1 VRSSILI
8 KHYTK
13 KNKEVKNMNVILVA
27 IGVVVAI
34 IGLIA
39 GALVITTPQLFG
51 LVTTSDTPYAQ
62 YMIPLII
69 GGLVLVIVGAVVPS
83 KKS

>member
-1 VRSSILI
+1 
-8 KHYTK
+8 
-13 KNKEVKNMNVILVA
+13 MNTILVG

-51 LVTTSDTPYAQ
+51 LVNTESTPYAQ

-69 GGLVLVIVGAVVPS
+69 GGIVLIIVGAVIPS
-83 KKS
+83 KKN

>member
-1 VRSSILI
+1 MNRILI
-8 KHYTK
+8 
-13 KNKEVKNMNVILVA
+13 VIG
-27 IGVVVAI
+27 IVVAI
-34 IGLIA
+34 IGLVA

-69 GGLVLVIVGAVVPS
+69 GGLVLVIVGVVVPS

>member
-1 VRSSILI
+1 
-8 KHYTK
+8 
-13 KNKEVKNMNVILVA
+13 MNAILVG

-51 LVTTSDTPYAQ
+51 LVNTESTPYAQ

-69 GGLVLVIVGAVVPS
+69 GGLVLVIVGAFVPS

>member
-1 VRSSILI
+1 
-8 KHYTK
+8 
-13 KNKEVKNMNVILVA
+13 MNTILVG

-51 LVTTSDTPYAQ
+51 LVNTESTPYAQ

>member
-1 VRSSILI
+1 
-8 KHYTK
+8 
-13 KNKEVKNMNVILVA
+13 MNTILVA

-51 LVTTSDTPYAQ
+51 LVNTESTPYAQ

-83 KKS
+83 KITRKT

>member
-1 VRSSILI
+1 
-8 KHYTK
+8 
-13 KNKEVKNMNVILVA
+13 MNAILVG

-51 LVTTSDTPYAQ
+51 LVNTESTPYAQ

-69 GGLVLVIVGAVVPS
+69 GGLVLVIVGVVIPG

>member
-1 VRSSILI
+1 
-8 KHYTK
+8 
-13 KNKEVKNMNVILVA
+13 MNVILVA

-34 IGLIA
+34 IGLVA

-51 LVTTSDTPYAQ
+51 LINTESTPYAQ

-83 KKS
+83 KKN

>member
-1 VRSSILI
+1 
-8 KHYTK
+8 
-13 KNKEVKNMNVILVA
+13 MNAILVG
-27 IGVVVAI
+27 IGIVVAI

-51 LVTTSDTPYAQ
+51 LVNTESTPYAQ

-69 GGLVLVIVGAVVPS
+69 GGLVLVIVGVVVPG

>member
-1 VRSSILI
+1 
-8 KHYTK
+8 
-13 KNKEVKNMNVILVA
+13 MNVILVA

-34 IGLIA
+34 IGLVA

-51 LVTTSDTPYAQ
+51 LVNTSSTPYAQ

-69 GGLVLVIVGAVVPS
+69 GGLVLVIVGAVIPS

>member
-1 VRSSILI
+1 
-8 KHYTK
+8 
-13 KNKEVKNMNVILVA
+13 MNTILVA
-27 IGVVVAI
+27 IGVAVAI

-51 LVTTSDTPYAQ
+51 LVNTESTPYAQ

-69 GGLVLVIVGAVVPS
+69 AGIVLVIVGIVIPQT
-83 KKS
+83 KTH

>member
-1 VRSSILI
+1 MNRILI
-8 KHYTK
+8 
-13 KNKEVKNMNVILVA
+13 A
-27 IGVVVAI
+27 IGIVVVI

-69 GGLVLVIVGAVVPS
+69 GGIVLIIVGAVIPS
-83 KKS
+83 KKN

>member
-1 VRSSILI
+1 
-8 KHYTK
+8 
-13 KNKEVKNMNVILVA
+13 MNTILVG

-51 LVTTSDTPYAQ
+51 LINTESTPYAQ

-69 GGLVLVIVGAVVPS
+69 GGLVLVIVGVVVPS

>member
-1 VRSSILI
+1 MNRILI
-8 KHYTK
+8 
-13 KNKEVKNMNVILVA
+13 A
-27 IGVVVAI
+27 IGIVVAI
-34 IGLIA
+34 MGVVA

-69 GGLVLVIVGAVVPS
+69 GGLVLIIVGAVIPS
-83 KKS
+83 KKN

>member
-1 VRSSILI
+1 
-8 KHYTK
+8 
-13 KNKEVKNMNVILVA
+13 MNVILVA

-34 IGLIA
+34 IGLVA

>member
-1 VRSSILI
+1 
-8 KHYTK
+8 
-13 KNKEVKNMNVILVA
+13 MNVILVA

-34 IGLIA
+34 IGLVA

-69 GGLVLVIVGAVVPS
+69 GGLVLVIVGAVLPS

>member
-1 VRSSILI
+1 
-8 KHYTK
+8 
-13 KNKEVKNMNVILVA
+13 MNTILVG

-51 LVTTSDTPYAQ
+51 LVNTESTPYAQ

-69 GGLVLVIVGAVVPS
+69 GGLVLVIVGVVVPG

>member
-1 VRSSILI
+1 
-8 KHYTK
+8 
-13 KNKEVKNMNVILVA
+13 MNVILVA
-27 IGVVVAI
+27 IGVAVAI

-51 LVTTSDTPYAQ
+51 LVNTESTPYAQ

-69 GGLVLVIVGAVVPS
+69 GGMVLIIVGAVIPS
-83 KKS
+83 KKN

>member
-1 VRSSILI
+1 MNRILI
-8 KHYTK
+8 
-13 KNKEVKNMNVILVA
+13 A
-27 IGVVVAI
+27 IGIVVAI
-34 IGLIA
+34 IGLVA

-83 KKS
+83 KKT

>member
-1 VRSSILI
+1 
-8 KHYTK
+8 
-13 KNKEVKNMNVILVA
+13 MNVILVG
-27 IGVVVAI
+27 IGVAVAI

-51 LVTTSDTPYAQ
+51 LVSTSSTPYAQ

-83 KKS
+83 KKST

>member
-1 VRSSILI
+1 
-8 KHYTK
+8 
-13 KNKEVKNMNVILVA
+13 MNVILVA

-51 LVTTSDTPYAQ
+51 LVNTESTPYAQ

-69 GGLVLVIVGAVVPS
+69 GGLVLVIVGAVVPN

>member
-1 VRSSILI
+1 MNRILI
-8 KHYTK
+8 
-13 KNKEVKNMNVILVA
+13 A
-27 IGVVVAI
+27 IGIVVAI

-51 LVTTSDTPYAQ
+51 LVTTSSTPYAQ

-69 GGLVLVIVGAVVPS
+69 GGMVLIIVGAVIPS
-83 KKS
+83 KKT

>member
-1 VRSSILI
+1 
-8 KHYTK
+8 
-13 KNKEVKNMNVILVA
+13 MNAILVG

-51 LVTTSDTPYAQ
+51 LVNTESTPYAQ

-69 GGLVLVIVGAVVPS
+69 GGIVLIIVGAVIPS
-83 KKS
+83 KKN

>member
-1 VRSSILI
+1 
-8 KHYTK
+8 
-13 KNKEVKNMNVILVA
+13 MNTILVG

>member
-1 VRSSILI
+1 
-8 KHYTK
+8 
-13 KNKEVKNMNVILVA
+13 MNIILVA
-27 IGVVVAI
+27 IGIVVAI

-51 LVTTSDTPYAQ
+51 LVQTESTPYAQ

-69 GGLVLVIVGAVVPS
+69 GGIVLVIVGAVMPES
-83 KKS
+83 RIRRAH

>member
-1 VRSSILI
+1 MKTLM
-8 KHYTK
+8 
-13 KNKEVKNMNVILVA
+13 EVINMNVILVA

-51 LVTTSDTPYAQ
+51 LVNTESTPYAQ